1 MQADEKA
8 RKAAQ
13 RRRVLAKS
21 RKTVASVLAVAI
33 RDSELKQSEVA
44 RETGMTEDMLSD
56 IVTGQR
62 KTELGEIA
70 LIAKAISEDPLVL
83 IRRMLNW

>member
-1 MQADEKA
+1 MQADERD
-8 RKAAQ
+8 RKAAH

-21 RKTVASVLAVAI
+21 RRTVASVLAIAI
-33 RDSELKQSEVA
+33 RDSDKKQAEIA
-44 RETGMTEDMLSD
+44 REIGMTEDMLSD

-70 LIAKAISEDPLVL
+70 LIAKVINEDPLVL
-83 IRRMLNW
+83 VRRMLSW

>member
-1 MQADEKA
+1 VQADEKA

-13 RRRVLAKS
+13 RRRVLSKS
-21 RKTVASVLAVAI
+21 RKTVASVLAIAI